1 MNGCNYI
8 KRRIDEAEK
17 SDLLPFDVSEHI
29 GQCIDCE
36 RFARERTSLRELL
49 AGGARVSAPLNF
61 DAMLRARLAER
72 RIRPAFWWLGSP
84 GLLRLGAA
92 TAGLVIVVS
101 VAQYAGLFSS
111 NETSRPNE
119 SPLSAVAPQPPPL
132 TVFPNP
138 PTPDI
143 SNQRPT
149 SGIVASGRQ
158 YSASYVPSKMKR
170 GNILG
175 GGAAPEGY
183 LTAED
188 GGVLLVRG
196 GNGDIDVPMP
206 TVSVGAQPLLYV
218 SAGQRT
224 VRNVGTSF

>member
-8 KRRIDEAEK
+8 KQRIDEAEK
-17 SDLLPFDVSEHI
+17 PDLLPFDVSEHI
-29 GQCIDCE
+29 GQCVDCE

-111 NETSRPNE
+111 NETSRPDG
-119 SPLSAVAPQPPPL
+119 APL
-132 TVFPNP
+132 TEVVPQTIPFVPQTTPLPLP
-138 PTPDI
+138 PAP
-143 SNQRPT
+143 PAV
-149 SGIVASGRQ
+149 VASGPQ
-158 YSASYVPSKMKR
+158 YSAPYVPSKVKR
-170 GNILG
+170 GTVLSG
-175 GGAAPEGY
+175 GEAPAGY
-183 LTAED
+183 MTAED